1 MRVNVH
7 RALPRG
13 SSASGRLR
21 AWRALRT
28 DQVRTAREGMQL
40 PPIPSARTKSGSFW
54 AIMMVKNEEDV
65 IASTV
70 GHLLRQGAAGVL
82 VADNL
87 STDATLEVL
96 LSLAGT
102 DRRVHVARDRE
113 PAYYQAAKMSYL
125 ASRVWAAGADWVV
138 PVDADE
144 HWFAPD
150 STLAD
155 YFLRS
160 ESTLA
165 WAAMHEA
172 YPVNADAAWDP
183 HGPIQVERDAGPL
196 PKVAF
201 KAQPWTWIGDGNH
214 SLRGVP
220 PSGQAD
226 LKLLHYQ
233 YRSQVQFSGK
243 VLRGVE
249 ALDRA
254 VGQNPQMGQHW
265 REQASLDEAAR
276 GERWRDLV
284 EARVEDHGPR
294 RRAARARVE
303 SPATWSAWD
312 PLQQVQR

>member
-1 MRVNVH
+1 MSRQ
-7 RALPRG
+7 G
-13 SSASGRLR
+13 SSASTRLR

-28 DQVRTAREGMQL
+28 DQVRTVRAGMEL
-40 PPIPSARTKSGSFW
+40 PRLPNARTEAGSFW
-54 AIMMVKNEEDV
+54 AVMMVKNEEDV
-65 IASTV
+65 IESTV
-70 GHLLRQGAAGVL
+70 GHLLRQGAAGIL

-87 STDATLEVL
+87 STDATLEKL
-96 LSLAGT
+96 RTLAAT
-102 DRRVHVARDRE
+102 DGRVHVARDLE
-113 PAYYQAAKMSYL
+113 PAYYQSAKMSYL

-144 HWFAPD
+144 HWFAPGC
-150 STLAD
+150 TLAD
-155 YFLRS
+155 HFRRS
-160 ESTLA
+160 PSSVA

-172 YPVNADAAWDP
+172 YPVSADAAWDP
-183 HGPIQVERDAGPL
+183 CGPVQVEQEPGPL

-201 KAQPWTWIGDGNH
+201 KAQLWTWIGDGNH

-220 PSGQAD
+220 PSRQAD

-233 YRSQVQFSGK
+233 YRSLTQFSGK
-243 VLRGVE
+243 VLQGVE

-294 RRAARARVE
+294 RRVDRVVVQ
-303 SPATWSAWD
+303 SPATWDAWD
-312 PLQQVQR
+312 PLEQIRR